1 MFHCNIKVALE
12 SWDAKLFNSR
22 KEKIISRNKL
32 VNRPF
37 YHTSYIYPIN
47 LCTTSKKKKK
57 RAKSTRFFP
66 RETVLTSMSTLFSRR
81 QSSRIHKDDC
91 WKIVAWRTA
100 NIVHYSWIRK
110 LKGQTK
116 KKRDHFKI
124 ILFFVSIQSR
134 TIDEQFLKRVAN
146 SDTKIR
152 VIRSAIESSAFVA
165 GKRRFNSAG
174 MADKRLHGI

>member
-37 YHTSYIYPIN
+37 YRTSYIYPIN
-47 LCTTSKKKKK
+47 LCTTSKKKK

-91 WKIVAWRTA
+91 WKIVASRTA

-116 KKRDHFKI
+116 KKKKEI
-124 ILFFVSIQSR
+124 TLKLSSFVSIQSR

>member
-37 YHTSYIYPIN
+37 YRTPYIYPIN
-47 LCTTSKKKKK
+47 LCTTSKKKK

-91 WKIVAWRTA
+91 WKIVASRTA

-124 ILFFVSIQSR
+124 ILFRFNLERSMSNSLREWQTRTPKFAWFDRQSR
-134 TIDEQFLKRVAN
+134 
-146 SDTKIR
+146 
-152 VIRSAIESSAFVA
+152 AFVA